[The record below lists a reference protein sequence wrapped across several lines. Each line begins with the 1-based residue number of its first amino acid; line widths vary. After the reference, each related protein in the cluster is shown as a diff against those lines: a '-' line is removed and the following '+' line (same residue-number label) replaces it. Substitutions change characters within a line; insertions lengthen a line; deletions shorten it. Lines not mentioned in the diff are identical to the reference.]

1 MKNVLDK
8 IFGSR
13 LRAKLL
19 GWFFTHIDEQ
29 FFVRQLAPILKEDP
43 TNISREMAKLESL
56 GILASV
62 RQGNLKQ
69 FQVNK
74 NCSFLEELRGLVLK
88 TTGIAGQIKTEIE
101 QIKGIR
107 IAFVYGSFA
116 KGQETA
122 ESDVDLLLVGN
133 VNQDTL
139 DTVLQDLEKKL
150 GRTINYVLYEWK
162 EFQEKVSS
170 RDGFI
175 TDVLAGDKVMLVGE
189 VRGLKAA

>member
-1 MKNVLDK
+1 METVLDK

-69 FQVNK
+69 FRVNK
-74 NCSFLEELRGLVLK
+74 ACSFLNELRGLVLK
-88 TTGIAGQIKTEIE
+88 TTGVAGQIKAEIE
-101 QIKGIR
+101 RIKGIK

-116 KGQETA
+116 KGEETA
-122 ESDVDLLLVGN
+122 ESDVDLLFVGN
-133 VNQDTL
+133 VDQGVL
-139 DTVLQDLEKKL
+139 DTALQGLEKDL
-150 GRTINYVLYEWK
+150 GRTINYVLYDSK
-162 EFQEKVSS
+162 EFREKVSS

-175 TDVLAGDKVMLVGE
+175 ADVLAGEKVMLTGE
-189 VRGLKAA
+189 IGGLKAA

>member
-69 FQVNK
+69 FRVNK
-74 NCSFLEELRGLVLK
+74 ACSFFDELRGLVLK
-88 TTGIAGQIKTEIE
+88 TTGIAGQIKAEI
-101 QIKGIR
+101 
-107 IAFVYGSFA
+107 
-116 KGQETA
+116 
-122 ESDVDLLLVGN
+122 
-133 VNQDTL
+133 
-139 DTVLQDLEKKL
+139 
-150 GRTINYVLYEWK
+150 
-162 EFQEKVSS
+162 
-170 RDGFI
+170 
-175 TDVLAGDKVMLVGE
+175 
-189 VRGLKAA
+189 